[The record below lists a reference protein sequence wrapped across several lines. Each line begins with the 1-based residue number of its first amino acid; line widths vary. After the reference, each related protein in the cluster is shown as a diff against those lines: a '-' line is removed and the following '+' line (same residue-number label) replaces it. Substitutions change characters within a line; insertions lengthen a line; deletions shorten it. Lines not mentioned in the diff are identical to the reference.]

1 MKTIRSLLL
10 IMIALA
16 LVLPAVQADLKVTI
30 KAQKAN
36 VRGTADASGP
46 VVRQVSAGMVFV
58 VIEKS
63 GAWYKVQLPAD
74 GSNPAQ
80 KGFLHE
86 SVVTELGEKIA
97 APARAQAQPNKSATR
112 RPARAISKFKRLSL
126 RASYFMGFTA
136 ETLTSTYAPT
146 IYQEAAS
153 FVTTYEAKKGNTIDA
168 ALGYK
173 LSPALGVEVGA
184 SIASRN
190 VAATMTA
197 AVPHPLLFANP
208 RQAYGNAD
216 YKLKETDLYVN
227 LVYTLAM
234 KSLAIDLFAGPCF
247 AMAETTLVT
256 QYLVTDSA
264 YPYATVHVTFDSQ
277 VVKKNAVG
285 FNAGV
290 AAGYYFGNS
299 VGVVLSARFV
309 SAKAKFPTATDVP
322 DVDFKLGGLQAGVG
336 LKIKF

>member
-1 MKTIRSLLL
+1 MKTIKIFLL
-10 IMIALA
+10 IWIAVA
-16 LVLPAVQADLKVTI
+16 LVLPAAQADLKVKI

-46 VVRQVSAGMVFV
+46 VVRQVSAGMVFA

-63 GAWYKVQLPAD
+63 GPWYKVQLPAD
-74 GSNPAQ
+74 GVNPAQ

-86 SVVTELGEKIA
+86 SVVTESGERVA
-97 APARAQAQPNKSATR
+97 APAKAQSQPKKSVLR
-112 RPARAISKFKRLSL
+112 RPAAAAKFKRLSL
-126 RASYFMGFTA
+126 RGSYFMGFTA

-168 ALGYK
+168 AVGYK
-173 LSPALGVEVGA
+173 LSPTLGVEVGV
-184 SIASRN
+184 SLASRN

-197 AVPHPLLFANP
+197 AVPHPLLFGSP
-208 RQAYGNAD
+208 RQVSGSAD

-227 LVYTLAM
+227 LVYTFAM

-264 YPYATVHVTFDSQ
+264 YPYTTVNVTFDSQ
-277 VVKKNAVG
+277 ALKKNAIG
-285 FNAGV
+285 FNAGA
-290 AAGYYFGNS
+290 AAGYYFGDS

-309 SAKAKFPTATDVP
+309 SAKAKFATATDVP
-322 DVDFKLGGLQAGVG
+322 GVDFKLGGLQAGVG
-336 LKIKF
+336 LKIRF